1 MSGHVAVSGEVVV
14 VLFLVI
20 VVDGVVGIVGRVV
33 VVLLIVVMNS
43 GVVDWGVVSRG
54 VVGER
59 VLGDTVLHLSAKED
73 LGEGETDGVSEL
85 IEVLVLPLG
94 LSIHDLVVNILAV
107 DNKIVLNVEDEVPR
121 ISEGLGHLSEL
132 VKIGADGGLA
142 LLELVGDVVNDVTE
156 VLNSMEHRVEGAVL
170 ELVDNATEALPD
182 VLGIT
187 EALNTVGNLSLNGA
201 SKETLEDLAHSE
213 ESEVD
218 I

>member
-142 LLELVGDVVNDVTE
+142 LLELVGDIMDDVTE
-156 VLNSMEHRVEGAVL
+156 VLDSV
-170 ELVDNATEALPD
+170 
-182 VLGIT
+182 
-187 EALNTVGNLSLNGA
+187 
-201 SKETLEDLAHSE
+201 
-213 ESEVD
+213 
-218 I
+218 

>member
-59 VLGDTVLHLSAKED
+59 VLRDTVLHLSTKED

-156 VLNSMEHRVEGAVL
+156 VLNSMEHRVEGTVL

-187 EALNTVGNLSLNGA
+187 EALNTVGNLSLNRA

-213 ESEVD
+213 EGEVD

>member
-1 MSGHVAVSGEVVV
+1 MSSHVAVSGEVVV
-14 VLFLVI
+14 ILFLVI
-20 VVDGVVGIVGRVV
+20 VVDGVVGVVGRVV

-54 VVGER
+54 VVGKR

-132 VKIGADGGLA
+132 VKICADGGLA
-142 LLELVGDVVNDVTE
+142 LLELVGDIMDDVTE
-156 VLNSMEHRVEGAVL
+156 VLDSVQHGVESAML
-170 ELVDNATEALPD
+170 KLVDNTTEALPD
-182 VLGIT
+182 VLGVT
-187 EALNTVGNLSLNGA
+187 EALNTMGNLSLNGA
-201 SKETLEDLAHSE
+201 SQETFEDLAHSE
-213 ESEVD
+213 EGEVD